1 MGLKTFQRTLSTA
14 AGPPYV
20 GGMRYVV
27 LGPIAALDNS
37 EPVALGGPLQ
47 RAVLAVLLVDP
58 GRPVAADRII
68 DEVWGD
74 GADDHARASLHTY
87 ISNLRRLLGTDRI
100 ARDAN
105 GYRLVLDAVDEI
117 DAVAFEHDLAR
128 ARRALLDDP
137 AAASTLLA
145 DALACWQG
153 RPYEGME
160 DVESLAPEIARL
172 EELRFTARLERVDA
186 LLRAGDTPSTADAQ
200 QLCDDRPL
208 DEAARALLMRTL
220 YRAGRQADA
229 LREFRDIRE
238 RLGDELGIEP
248 SRTLL
253 ELDEQILLQD
263 PALDAQGRDVV
274 GNLTPSLTSF
284 VGRIDEREH
293 LADLLRDHRLVT
305 VTGAG
310 GVGKTRLAVE
320 VASSVAHRFS
330 DGAWLVDLAPVTS
343 ASAVATTVA
352 AVLQVPVDDPAH
364 PVDSLTDALRTSSML
379 LVLDNC
385 EHVADEVGALAG
397 AVLAGTDALT
407 ILATSRVVLG
417 VEGEHRVAL
426 AGLSVSDDGEP
437 GDAER
442 LFLERSAS
450 IVGTIA
456 DADAPSA
463 VVRRIC
469 EHLDG
474 MPLALELAAARRDVL
489 SATEIAELLARR
501 FAVLVDEDQ
510 PRELHRSLEATV
522 GWSWGLLDSVQ
533 RQAFAD
539 LGVFEGP
546 FTATAAVAVLD
557 GVGDPVAAVD
567 AIERLV
573 AASLVSVVSSPG
585 QSTRYRLLE
594 TLRAYARDRLH
605 ESDRWSVVVK
615 RHDRYYRDRCRSL
628 ADDFFGGGRVAATNE
643 IAMELPEYLAAWDR
657 GLAADPAEVLPFG
670 WPLGNYWLFEGRLA
684 EGEMELQ
691 RLLDATVA
699 DESLSRAD
707 TLAIT
712 AWMVVYRN
720 RLDAAIAWT
729 AEALAIY
736 RRSDDERRLAYGL
749 ARAGH
754 WAFASGDG
762 ERAVA
767 MLQQSLAR
775 CESSGFED
783 GKAWPI
789 VLLAQARRWSGDED
803 PEVREMLLD
812 ARRRF
817 VENGESYGQ
826 IHADMLLSAFQE
838 FPAEQRRQ
846 FASEMVELSNR
857 PGGENLMRPI
867 ALHCLAYPSW
877 DLGEHERAIGLNRA
891 AIRSAEATGATMNL
905 GLALIQAATFAG
917 SDDPERAVT
926 LAAAGLAH
934 FGMEMAPFQH
944 RLLDPLLDGVCSQL
958 GDDRYREL
966 FRIGTAMS
974 PAEAAARAVRDSRPM
989 LVDSPS
995 P

>member
-1 MGLKTFQRTLSTA
+1 
-14 AGPPYV
+14 
-20 GGMRYVV
+20 MRYVV
-27 LGPIAALDNS
+27 LGPIAALGDS

-68 DEVWGD
+68 DDVWGD

-87 ISNLRRLLGTDRI
+87 ISNLRRVLGTRRI
-100 ARDAN
+100 TRDAT
-105 GYRLVLDAVDEI
+105 GYRLVLDHVDEI
-117 DAVAFEHDLAR
+117 DSVAFQHDLAR
-128 ARRALLDDP
+128 ARRMLPDDP
-137 AAASTLLA
+137 AAASTLIT
-145 DALACWQG
+145 DALARWQG

-160 DVESLAPEIARL
+160 DIESLAPEIARL
-172 EELRFTARLERVDA
+172 EELRYTARLDRVDA
-186 LLRAGDTPSTADAQ
+186 LLRAGDTPPTVEAQ
-200 QLCDDRPL
+200 QLCDERPL
-208 DEAARALLMRTL
+208 DETARALLMRTL

-229 LREFRDIRE
+229 LREFRNIRE

-248 SRTLL
+248 SRALL

-263 PALDAQGRDVV
+263 PALDARGREVV
-274 GNLTPSLTSF
+274 GNLSPALTSF
-284 VGRIDEREH
+284 VGRIDEGER
-293 LADLLRDHRLVT
+293 LSDLLRDHRLVT

-352 AVLQVPVDDPAH
+352 AVLQVSVDDPAH
-364 PVDSLTDALRTSSML
+364 PVDALAEALRTSSML

-385 EHVADEVGALAG
+385 EHVADEVAALAG

-407 ILATSRVVLG
+407 ILATSRVALG
-417 VEGEHRVAL
+417 VKGEQRFAL
-426 AGLSVSDDGEP
+426 SGLAVSGDGEP

-450 IVGTIA
+450 VVGTTA
-456 DADAPSA
+456 DADTPSA

-489 SATEIAELLARR
+489 SVAEIAELLARR

-522 GWSWGLLDSVQ
+522 GWSWGLLDPVQ

-546 FTATAAVAVLD
+546 FTATAAVAVLE
-557 GVGDPVAAVD
+557 GVGEPVAAVD
-567 AIERLV
+567 VIERLV
-573 AASLVSVVSSPG
+573 AASLVTVVSSPG
-585 QSTRYRLLE
+585 RPTRYRLLE
-594 TLRAYARDRLH
+594 TLRAYARDRLR
-605 ESDRWSVVVK
+605 ESDRWAVAVG
-615 RHDRYYRDRCRSL
+615 RHDRYYLDRCRSL
-628 ADDFFGGGRVAATNE
+628 AGDFFGRGRVAATNE
-643 IAMELPEYLAAWDR
+643 IATELPEYLAAWDR
-657 GLAADPAEVLPFG
+657 GLVADPVEVLPFG
-670 WPLGNYWLFEGRLA
+670 WPLGNYWFFEGRLA
-684 EGEMELQ
+684 EGEVELQ
-691 RLLDATVA
+691 RLLDATTA
-699 DESLSRAD
+699 DESLGRAD
-707 TLAIT
+707 TLTIT
-712 AWMVVYRN
+712 AWMALYRN

-736 RRSDDERRLAYGL
+736 RCSDDERRLAYGL

-754 WAFASGDG
+754 WAFAGGDG
-762 ERAVA
+762 ANAVA
-767 MLQQSLAR
+767 MLQESLAR

-789 VLLAQARRWSGDED
+789 VLLAQARRWSGDESA
-803 PEVREMLLD
+803 EVREMFLD

-817 VENGESYGQ
+817 IEIGESYGQ
-826 IHADMLLSAFQE
+826 IHADMLLTAFQE
-838 FPAEQRRQ
+838 FTPEQRRE

-877 DLGEHERAIGLNRA
+877 DLGEHERATGLNRA

-917 SDDPERAVT
+917 ADDPERAVT

-934 FGMEMAPFQH
+934 FGMEMAPFQ
-944 RLLDPLLDGVCSQL
+944 RRMLDPVLDRARSRL
-958 GDDRYREL
+958 GDDRYQEL
-966 FRIGTAMS
+966 FRIGNAMS
-974 PAEAAARAVRDSRPM
+974 PAEAAARSIRGARPA

-995 P
+995 S